1 MENNRNTAE
10 DYFKSKGYKRFNS
23 PDIYGTT
30 NVVCIYQKL
39 FSDEIGKKYYITIKL
54 YENWWGAGKGE
65 KYLYEYECQL
75 HKKGTNAPFNIT
87 FFDDWKLDEVEN
99 YVESLFSTGELEYE
113 ERWVGR

>member
-1 MENNRNTAE
+1 M
-10 DYFKSKGYKRFNS
+10 
-23 PDIYGTT
+23 
-30 NVVCIYQKL
+30 CIYQKL

-75 HKKGTNAPFNIT
+75 YKKGTNAPFNIT
-87 FFDDWKLDEVEN
+87 FFDNWKLDEAEN

-113 ERWVGR
+113 ERWVGW